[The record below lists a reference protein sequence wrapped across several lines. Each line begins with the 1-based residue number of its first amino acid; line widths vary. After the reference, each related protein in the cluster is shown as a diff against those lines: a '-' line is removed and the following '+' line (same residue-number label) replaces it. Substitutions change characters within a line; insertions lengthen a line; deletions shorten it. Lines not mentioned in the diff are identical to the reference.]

1 MEPVKELNLLD
12 LPQEIEQA
20 KGNMPK
26 VLSIIYNNF
35 SSEVHNNNNNN
46 NNTYTIKAAP
56 ERVCIFIMPDGKKVK
71 FKTELTQIVA
81 VPKYEIVISL
91 GQSPDSLYLDSI
103 KKSSNLKGVDAT
115 NYSYEIAAALGA
127 KWLHV
132 WDAAAI
138 RCNVGEDEEVRSY
151 PLSIYRALTSQSK
164 VSPSWYENVAI
175 KHGFSTNSTKSEIYN
190 YAESINKLRLIKIG
204 ELLTYYK
211 TTKSLIESEEA
222 TKYAFIDNIKSSGSV
237 SGIKTEF
244 SDDER
249 EKVVRQ
255 LSKIVT
261 ILEASEHENLVD
273 FLKAPAKSCLDK
285 AYILRSFPGESSAD
299 MEIPNI
305 LFNEDDEKISEF
317 PYLVD
322 SLIVAGTST
331 HPSIKLIGG
340 AKKQN
345 PSSRMTKADWVVVV
359 PSYNRVEIFK
369 EKTLA
374 LLKDYNIPKDKIYVF
389 VANEEQKKMYDEG
402 IGSDVGHV
410 IVGVKG
416 LVPVRNFI
424 FDYFPKGQA
433 LVSFDDDVKGF
444 LKMINPKKAV
454 KLDSLKEMI
463 NRGFSEC
470 DKAGAKFWGVYPVA
484 NPFFMKQ
491 SVSTDF
497 KFVIGSFWGCYNPGK
512 EIQTPYGTGEKEDY
526 QRTILFWERDKVI
539 VRLNDV
545 AIQTGT
551 YKTPGGLQEGD
562 RLEREK
568 KTVDSMLKKWPE
580 YIKPNPSR
588 KSKFPELRLIRQT
601 RKNKA
606 K

>member
-12 LPQEIEQA
+12 LPQQIEQA

-35 SSEVHNNNNNN
+35 SSEVQNNQNTN

-175 KHGFSTNSTKSEIYN
+175 KHGFSTNSTISEIYN
-190 YAESINKLRLIKIG
+190 YAESINKLRLIKIA

-211 TTKSLIESEEA
+211 TTKSLIESGEA
-222 TKYAFIDNIKSSGSV
+222 TKYAFINNIKPSGSV
-237 SGIKTEF
+237 SGVKTEF

-255 LSKIVT
+255 LSKIVN
-261 ILEASEHENLVD
+261 ILEGSEYENLVD

-285 AYILRSFPGESSAD
+285 GYILQSFPGEASL

-305 LFNEDDEKISEF
+305 LFNESGENISMF

-322 SLIVAGTST
+322 SLIVAAASI
-331 HPSIKLIGG
+331 HPSIKLVGG
-340 AKKQN
+340 SKKQN
-345 PSSRMTKADWVVVV
+345 PSGRMTKADWVVVV
-359 PSYNRVEIFK
+359 PSYNRVEILK

-389 VANEEQKKMYDEG
+389 VANEEQKKLYDDG

-433 LVSFDDDVKGF
+433 IVSFDDDVKGF

-454 KLDSLKEMI
+454 KLESLKEMI

-526 QRTILFWERDKVI
+526 QRTILFWERDHVI

-562 RLEREK
+562 RLDREQ
-568 KTVDSMLKKWPE
+568 KTVASMLKKWPE

-601 RKNKA
+601 RKNKS